1 MSAPHLEDF
10 GTKVPSRTTPMA
22 MASAADAATGAYEQG
37 YNAGWDDALAQI
49 AEEKGRIGETLAERL
64 SLVEQTRDEAMA
76 QMLRAL
82 EPLLNDVFDKVLP
95 RAVDRGFLRRLLQ
108 EAEAVLEETNAS
120 LTLLV
125 TPEEVAALDALVASR
140 PDLSDVVKVKA
151 EPALALSQA
160 ILAWEGG
167 QKRLDLQS
175 AMSALE
181 AAFQDLTQTIPDTSI
196 PKEAING

>member
-108 EAEAVLEETNAS
+108 EAEAVLEETR
-120 LTLLV
+120 

>member
-10 GTKVPSRTTPMA
+10 GSQTGRRPSPVA
-22 MASAADAATGAYEQG
+22 APGAADAAPSAYEQG
-37 YNAGWDDALAQI
+37 YNAGWDDALSQI

-76 QMLRAL
+76 QMLRTL
-82 EPLLNDVFDKVLP
+82 EPLLHDVFDKVLP
-95 RAVDRGFLRRLLQ
+95 RAVERGFLRRLMQ

-125 TPEEVAALDALVASR
+125 TPEEVTALEALVSDR
-140 PDLSDVVKVKA
+140 QDLSDVVKVKA

-175 AMSALE
+175 VMIAME
-181 AAFQDLTQTIPDTSI
+181 AAFEDLIQTVPDTPM